1 MNCFVLFVVTLLL
14 HLLADFTLQGWFAN
28 GKQRAWWEQ
37 QCAEHG
43 VDFSKYRYDYICAL
57 VSHSFFWAAV
67 TFLPMIVMTN
77 WPYDW
82 LAVVFLTVQ
91 VIVHAVV
98 DDLKANKFKL
108 NLVQDQLVHVLQVA
122 VAAAI
127 YGLLGGVA

>member
-1 MNCFVLFVVTLLL
+1 MSCFILFVVMLVL

-28 GKQRAWWEQ
+28 GKHRVWWEQ
-37 QCAEHG
+37 QCAKQG

-127 YGLLGGVA
+127 YGLL